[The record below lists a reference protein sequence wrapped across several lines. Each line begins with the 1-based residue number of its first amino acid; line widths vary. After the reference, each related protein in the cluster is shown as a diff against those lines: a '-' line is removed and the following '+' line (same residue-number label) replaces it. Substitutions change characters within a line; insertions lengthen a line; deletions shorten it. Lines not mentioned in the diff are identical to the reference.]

1 VGEADKKVSKVAC
14 EALQKGWEADQDKL
28 AELQAMI
35 ESMTENQLSHEEGSQ
50 RHQARIADLEKTIQE
65 MTDNRDGENVKQRE
79 LQLLL
84 DQRNDELEVS

>member
-1 VGEADKKVSKVAC
+1 
-14 EALQKGWEADQDKL
+14 
-28 AELQAMI
+28 
-35 ESMTENQLSHEEGSQ
+35 MTENQLSHEEGSQ